1 MRFIVDLTADRAYLS
16 DSEEEPEF
24 TAGAD
29 LLVVEVEP
37 EGPVHDLFLCH
48 FPRVGARVFTDSEDV
63 AAWLLAYGV
72 GIVRP
77 IKVEQECEHRSRLV
91 C

>member
-1 MRFIVDLTADRAYLS
+1 MRFIIDLAADRAYLS
-16 DSEEEPEF
+16 DSDDEPE
-24 TAGAD
+24 ASGAAD

-48 FPRVGARVFTDSEDV
+48 FPRAGARVFTDSEDV

-77 IKVEQECEHRSRLV
+77 IKVAQERENLGRLV

>member
-1 MRFIVDLTADRAYLS
+1 MRFIVDLTADRAYPS
-16 DSEEEPEF
+16 DSKDEPE
-24 TAGAD
+24 TSGGAD

-77 IKVEQECEHRSRLV
+77 IKVEQDCEQRSRIV

>member
-1 MRFIVDLTADRAYLS
+1 MRFIIDLTADRAYPF
-16 DSEEEPEF
+16 DSEEDPEA
-24 TAGAD
+24 AGDAD

-37 EGPVHDLFLCH
+37 EGSMRDLFLCH

-77 IKVEQECEHRSRLV
+77 IKIEQEREHRSRLV